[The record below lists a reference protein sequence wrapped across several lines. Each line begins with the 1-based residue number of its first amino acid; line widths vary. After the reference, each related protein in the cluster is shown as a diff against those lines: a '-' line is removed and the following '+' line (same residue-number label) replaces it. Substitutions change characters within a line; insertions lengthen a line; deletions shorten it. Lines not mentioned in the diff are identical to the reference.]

1 LEKLNLVATG
11 GTFDYI
17 HIGHIKLLST
27 AFEISDHVII
37 GLTSDMFVK
46 RYKLTSNIKN
56 NYLRRLFNLKK
67 YISLNFK
74 DANYTILK
82 LEDEFGPVISSSQIQ
97 AIIVSEE
104 TLVKVKQINKIRI
117 SNCLEP
123 LRVIVVEIAKSSD
136 GKPISST
143 RIRNGEIDEKG
154 QILKNEKYDNSLI

>member
-1 LEKLNLVATG
+1 MEKLNLVATG

-37 GLTSDMFVK
+37 GLTSDRFVK
-46 RYKLTSNIKN
+46 KYKLTSNIQN

-67 YISLNFK
+67 YILLNFK

-97 AIIVSEE
+97 AIVVSEE

-154 QILKNEKYDNSLI
+154 QILKK

>member
-1 LEKLNLVATG
+1 MEKLNLVATG

-17 HIGHIKLLST
+17 HIGHIRLLST
-27 AFEISDHVII
+27 AFDISDHVII
-37 GLTSDMFVK
+37 GLTSDRFVK

-97 AIIVSEE
+97 AIVVSEE
-104 TLVKVKQINKIRI
+104 TLVKVKQINEIRI
-117 SNCLEP
+117 SNYLEP

-154 QILKNEKYDNSLI
+154 QILKK

>member
-1 LEKLNLVATG
+1 MEKLNLVATG

-37 GLTSDMFVK
+37 GLTSDRFVK
-46 RYKLTSNIKN
+46 KYKLTSSIKN
-56 NYLRRLFNLKK
+56 NYLRRLLNLKK
-67 YISLNFK
+67 YILLNFK

-97 AIIVSEE
+97 AIVVSEE
-104 TLVKVKQINKIRI
+104 TLVKVKQINEIRI

-154 QILKNEKYDNSLI
+154 QILKK

>member
-17 HIGHIKLLST
+17 HIGHIRLLST
-27 AFEISDHVII
+27 AFDISDHVII
-37 GLTSDMFVK
+37 GLTSDRFVK

-56 NYLRRLFNLKK
+56 NYLRRLFNLKR

-82 LEDEFGPVISSSQIQ
+82 LEDEFGPVINSSQIQ
-97 AIIVSEE
+97 AIVVSEE
-104 TLVKVKQINKIRI
+104 TLVKVKQINEIRI
-117 SNCLEP
+117 SNYLEP

-154 QILKNEKYDNSLI
+154 QILKK

>member
-1 LEKLNLVATG
+1 MEKLNLVATG

-37 GLTSDMFVK
+37 GLTSDKFVK

-117 SNCLEP
+117 GNCLEP

-154 QILKNEKYDNSLI
+154 QILKK

>member
-1 LEKLNLVATG
+1 MEKLNLVATG

-37 GLTSDMFVK
+37 GLTSDRFVK
-46 RYKLTSNIKN
+46 KYKLTSSIKN

-67 YISLNFK
+67 YILLNFK

-154 QILKNEKYDNSLI
+154 QILKK

>member
-27 AFEISDHVII
+27 AFDISDHVII
-37 GLTSDMFVK
+37 GLTSDRFVK

-97 AIIVSEE
+97 AIVVSEE
-104 TLVKVKQINKIRI
+104 TLVKVKQINEIRI
-117 SNCLEP
+117 NNYLEP

-154 QILKNEKYDNSLI
+154 QILKK

>member
-1 LEKLNLVATG
+1 MEKLNLVATG

-37 GLTSDMFVK
+37 GLTSDRFVK

-97 AIIVSEE
+97 AIVVSEE
-104 TLVKVKQINKIRI
+104 TLVKVKQINEIRI
-117 SNCLEP
+117 SNYLEP

-136 GKPISST
+136 GKPVSST

-154 QILKNEKYDNSLI
+154 QILKK

>member
-1 LEKLNLVATG
+1 MEKLNLVATG
-11 GTFDYI
+11 GTFDCI

-27 AFEISDHVII
+27 AFDISDHVII
-37 GLTSDMFVK
+37 GLTSDRFVK

-154 QILKNEKYDNSLI
+154 QILKK

>member
-1 LEKLNLVATG
+1 MEKLNLVATG

-37 GLTSDMFVK
+37 GLTSDRFVK

-74 DANYTILK
+74 DANYTIVK

-154 QILKNEKYDNSLI
+154 QILKK

>member
-37 GLTSDMFVK
+37 GLTSDKFVK

-154 QILKNEKYDNSLI
+154 QILKK

>member
-1 LEKLNLVATG
+1 MEKLNLVATG

-37 GLTSDMFVK
+37 GLTSDRFVK
-46 RYKLTSNIKN
+46 KYKLTSSIKN

-67 YISLNFK
+67 YILLNFK

-104 TLVKVKQINKIRI
+104 TLVKVKQINEIRI

-154 QILKNEKYDNSLI
+154 QILKK

>member
-1 LEKLNLVATG
+1 MEKLNLVATG

-27 AFEISDHVII
+27 AFDISDHVII
-37 GLTSDMFVK
+37 GLTSDRFVK

-56 NYLRRLFNLKK
+56 NYLRRLLNLKK

-97 AIIVSEE
+97 AIVVSEE
-104 TLVKVKQINKIRI
+104 TLVKVKQINEIRI
-117 SNCLEP
+117 SNYLEP

-154 QILKNEKYDNSLI
+154 QILKK

>member
-1 LEKLNLVATG
+1 MEKLNLVATG

-37 GLTSDMFVK
+37 GLTSDGFVK
-46 RYKLTSNIKN
+46 RFKLTCNIKN
-56 NYLRRLFNLKK
+56 NYRRRLFNLKK
-67 YISLNFK
+67 NISLNFK

-154 QILKNEKYDNSLI
+154 QILKK

>member
-17 HIGHIKLLST
+17 HIGHIRLLST
-27 AFEISDHVII
+27 AFDISDHVII
-37 GLTSDMFVK
+37 GLTSDRFVK

-56 NYLRRLFNLKK
+56 NYLRRLFNLKR

-82 LEDEFGPVISSSQIQ
+82 LEDEFGPVINSSQIQ
-97 AIIVSEE
+97 AIVVSEE
-104 TLVKVKQINKIRI
+104 TLVKVKQINEIRI
-117 SNCLEP
+117 NNYLEP

-154 QILKNEKYDNSLI
+154 QILKK

>member
-1 LEKLNLVATG
+1 MEKLNLVATG

-37 GLTSDMFVK
+37 GLTSDRFVK
-46 RYKLTSNIKN
+46 KYKLTSSIKN

-67 YISLNFK
+67 YILLNFK

-97 AIIVSEE
+97 AIVVSEE
-104 TLVKVKQINKIRI
+104 TLVKVKQINEIRI

-154 QILKNEKYDNSLI
+154 QILKK